1 MIALADGLPLLQLE
15 DGQAVAF
22 QREWLLRG
30 LIHAAARA
38 GYQKWWL
45 AEHVTESVMS
55 YLALQFQENVLTIPA
70 LSEAVQSVLQVIGY
84 AEVAP
89 HFDPGQPAVRLSL
102 VEIAR
107 EAGTGY
113 ELLFFQCLGGK
124 LRKLLGSGT
133 TSFEFTGLTPC
144 VKHLR
149 ARKSWNRECDSLRSE
164 IVEFVRTQ
172 TSVIPARG
180 EITVNVC

>member
-1 MIALADGLPLLQLE
+1 M
-15 DGQAVAF
+15 VARGACH
-22 QREWLLRG
+22 RERHELS
-30 LIHAAARA
+30 RA
-38 GYQKWWL
+38 PVPG
-45 AEHVTESVMS
+45 ECSHHPGP
-55 YLALQFQENVLTIPA
+55 FGG
-70 LSEAVQSVLQVIGY
+70 GY